1 MKKPGDGRKVTFF
14 EPGSVEEVALGECF
28 LFFYQDVIT
37 IVRYLMLFDIIIL
50 LLFLFIT
57 FEGSKE
63 EDYRL
68 PYLSH
73 QQLPAGILPMV
84 PEVAQAVGACQG
96 SQAKDYSRAMPNPGK
111 ATITAMIAN
120 ELLYAGTSLTAE
132 TILKNKNNL
141 NQLPHGPLTRPS
153 EQLGYL
159 ASVQGLQVT
168 NCVLCFDK
176 LITATGVHASEFR
189 HIQECN

>member
-1 MKKPGDGRKVTFF
+1 MG
-14 EPGSVEEVALGECF
+14 CF
-28 LFFYQDVIT
+28 LLHS
-37 IVRYLMLFDIIIL
+37 YLGCF
-50 LLFLFIT
+50 LLFVCVFLIPLVICCAFVIKPMCLY

-63 EDYRL
+63 EDFRL

-159 ASVQGLQVT
+159 ASVQGLQVIT
-168 NCVLCFDK
+168 NVLCSDVY
-176 LITATGVHASEFR
+176 AW
-189 HIQECN
+189 N